1 MAILNKLC
9 PPAMLYVGF
18 SLAQILIDTVKGM
31 YNTAMFKFL
40 VMIIFTILL
49 NTLCRQGLGI
59 ISWFIVFIPFLMM
72 TFLTS
77 ILLFVFDLSPNSGSL
92 KYDVHVPEKKTEKKN
107 EKAKPS
113 PPPAEVNRRIPP
125 PPSPP
130 SPPPARA

>member
-1 MAILNKLC
+1 MLTNLC

-18 SLAQILIDTVKGM
+18 SLAQILIDTVKGL
-31 YNTAMFKFL
+31 YNTAMFKFM

-77 ILLFVFDLSPNSGSL
+77 ILLFVFDLSPDSGSL
-92 KYDVHVPEKKTEKKN
+92 KYDVHVPHDKH
-107 EKAKPS
+107 KAHSIPNR
-113 PPPAEVNRRIPP
+113 PVDEVNANGLPPKTKGSTPP
-125 PPSPP
+125 PPTPNAS
-130 SPPPARA
+130 

>member
-1 MAILNKLC
+1 MAVLNKLC

-92 KYDVHVPEKKTEKKN
+92 SYDVHVPKEKKEKKEAEPHN
-107 EKAKPS
+107 PPDANRHI
-113 PPPAEVNRRIPP
+113 PPPRA

-130 SPPPARA
+130 RK